1 MSGHNKWSSIKH
13 KKGAADAKRGKIFS
27 KISREIFVAV
37 REGGGG
43 DPETNPALRT
53 IIQKARGVNMPMDN
67 IERAIKKATGEG
79 SDAVQ
84 YEEKIFEGY
93 AADGVGLIVD
103 VLTDNNNRAAAE
115 IKHAFSHAGE
125 NLAQSGSVS
134 RNFTRKGEIY
144 VDKDKA
150 EEDNLMEIALEAG
163 AEDMEIEDTQFRIVT
178 DASDFMDVVETIEKA
193 GIEIAESGVNLIPE
207 VTVPVTDKSKA
218 AKLLRFIDTL
228 DDLDDVRNV
237 YANYEIDD
245 ALMEDISQENE

>member
-43 DPETNPALRT
+43 DPEANPTLRQ
-53 IIQKARGVNMPMDN
+53 IIQKARDVNMPMDN
-67 IERAIKKATGEG
+67 IKRAIKKATGEG

-84 YEEKIFEGY
+84 YEELVFEGY
-93 AADGVGLIVD
+93 AADGVGLIVE
-103 VLTDNNNRAAAE
+103 VLTDNHNRAAAE

-134 RNFTRKGEIY
+134 RNFNRKGEIY
-144 VDKDKA
+144 VNKEKTD
-150 EEDNLMEIALEAG
+150 EDTLMEVALEAG
-163 AEDMEIEDTQFRIVT
+163 AEDMESDEDQFRILT
-178 DASDFMDVVETIEKA
+178 DPSDFMDIVDTIKEA
-193 GIEIAESGVNLIPE
+193 GIEIASSGVNLVPE

-218 AKLLRFIDTL
+218 TSLLKFIDAL
-228 DDLDDVRNV
+228 DDLEDARNV

-245 ALMEDISQENE
+245 KLMEEISAEQE

>member
-67 IERAIKKATGEG
+67 IDRAIKKATGEG

-115 IKHAFSHAGE
+115 IKHAFNHAGE
-125 NLAQSGSVS
+125 NMAQSGSVS

-144 VDKDKA
+144 VNKDKA
-150 EEDNLMEIALEAG
+150 DEEILMEVALEAG

-178 DASDFMDVVETIEKA
+178 DASGFMDVVETIEKA
-193 GIEIAESGVNLIPE
+193 GIEIAESGVNLVPE

-245 ALMEDISQENE
+245 ALMEEISQENE